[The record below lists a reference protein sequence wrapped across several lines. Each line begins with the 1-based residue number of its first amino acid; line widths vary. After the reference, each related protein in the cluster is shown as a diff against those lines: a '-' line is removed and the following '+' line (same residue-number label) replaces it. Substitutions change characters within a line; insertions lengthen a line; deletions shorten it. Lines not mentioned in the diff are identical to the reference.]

1 MGAARQLPG
10 VDEVRPILAVRCDA
24 CLKRVICSLDQTTR
38 IHGPWR
44 RSTGTEGSSDLIE
57 TWHEI
62 SRPQIHGY
70 DLIAATWLDSFR
82 FVSVA
87 DEKVARV
94 FDAPKGF
101 VKTLEGLRTAEGSVA
116 EAVSRRFDERVRK
129 HAE

>member
-1 MGAARQLPG
+1 MNPVL
-10 VDEVRPILAVRCDA
+10 ITYS
-24 CLKRVICSLDQTTR
+24 SLDQTTR
-38 IHGPWR
+38 IHGAWKR
-44 RSTGTEGSSDLIE
+44 TDGSSQTIE

-70 DLIAATWLDSFR
+70 DLISATFLTPLR

-101 VKTLEGLRTAEGSVA
+101 VKTLHGLHAVDDNEETD
-116 EAVSRRFDERVRK
+116 AVS
-129 HAE
+129 HLLIIG